1 MDDLKKLMAEATP
14 GPWFVS
20 GVRFKMNRSEW
31 HGIMSYNEAK
41 KQDDNVCLVG
51 YDPRTGEG
59 HADARLIVAAVNA
72 LPELLAMA
80 RRVEADAACY
90 ASTSAAAQNV
100 IDGLMAEN
108 AKLKAALEPDMFWD
122 QDNPE
127 QPHYDI
133 EELFREQD
141 YDRDRDIIIDTQEA
155 VRCEDGAY
163 FCRINSPSEDS
174 ETDDAEVIIRK
185 LTDDERKQWRA
196 VYRVW
201 LSMQYLKPLFARAAL
216 RSEP

>member
-72 LPELLAMA
+72 LPELLALREENERLREVLA
-80 RRVEADAACY
+80 VLVEG
-90 ASTSAAAQNV
+90 AQ
-100 IDGLMAEN
+100 L
-108 AKLKAALEPDMFWD
+108 
-122 QDNPE
+122 
-127 QPHYDI
+127 
-133 EELFREQD
+133 
-141 YDRDRDIIIDTQEA
+141 
-155 VRCEDGAY
+155 
-163 FCRINSPSEDS
+163 SEYES
-174 ETDDAEVIIRK
+174 
-185 LTDDERKQWRA
+185 LTDDRG
-196 VYRVW
+196 
-201 LSMQYLKPLFARAAL
+201 LSMRLCGPNFLQDFTLGDFRRARAAL
-216 RSEP
+216 NQEHTNKFPGAI